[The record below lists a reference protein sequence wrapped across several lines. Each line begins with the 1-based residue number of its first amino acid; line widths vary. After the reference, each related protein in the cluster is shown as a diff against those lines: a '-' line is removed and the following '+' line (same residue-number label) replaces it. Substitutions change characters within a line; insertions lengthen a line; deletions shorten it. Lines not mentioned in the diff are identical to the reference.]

1 MWAHPRSRGENTTV
15 QTVTGWFQGSSPLTR
30 GKPDGHPPR
39 APARGLIP
47 AHAGKTKF
55 YEKPPLD
62 WEAHPRSRG
71 ENRRYGRYRRG
82 GRGSSP
88 LTRGKPERRGDDRAQ
103 EGLIPAHAGK
113 TRRRPARTSGC
124 KAHPRS
130 RGENPDRQFRAGHGA
145 GSSPLTRGKP
155 QSPQARQNR
164 NGLIPAHAGKT
175 AGSQTR
181 AGAWRAHP
189 RSRGE
194 NVFKSS
200 ADQMKAGS
208 SPLTRGKPTGYNL
221 GTLDHGLI
229 PAHAGKTSPLASSA
243 NRRWAHP
250 RSRGENRFSSGKSA
264 DSSGSSPLT
273 RGKRARLSRSIRQ
286 IGLIP
291 AHAGKTAARAAA
303 IKSARAHPRSRGE
316 NTNRT

>member
-194 NVFKSS
+194 NQPGTTS
-200 ADQMKAGS
+200 ARSTTGS
-208 SPLTRGKPTGYNL
+208 SPLTRGKLPRSLHLRIDG
-221 GTLDHGLI
+221 GLI
-229 PAHAGKTSPLASSA
+229 PAHAGKTGSA
-243 NRRWAHP
+243 
-250 RSRGENRFSSGKSA
+250 RGSL
-264 DSSGSSPLT
+264 PT
-273 RGKRARLSRSIRQ
+273 R
-286 IGLIP
+286 
-291 AHAGKTAARAAA
+291 
-303 IKSARAHPRSRGE
+303 RAHPRSRGE
-316 NTNRT
+316 NGRDCLEVSVK